1 MEELLDQ
8 IEKSCK
14 IGHFYLTLFCCLALP
29 DICGAI
35 SSPDG
40 IAKGERYKNWFDTYI
55 APAYEGNFDGSNC
68 YAFRCSAL
76 HQGRAEHKNLGYT
89 RIIFLV
95 PSQTNPSCMHNNVM
109 NDALNLDVAEF
120 CQDIVG
126 AVRTWMHCEA
136 SNPDF
141 QRNMAS
147 FLKRH
152 IGGLPPYIIGAD
164 VFS

>member
-1 MEELLDQ
+1 MEEFLDQ
-8 IEKSCK
+8 IEESCK
-14 IGHFYLTLFCCLALP
+14 IGHFYLALFCCLALP

-35 SSPDG
+35 SSADG
-40 IAKGERYKNWFDTYI
+40 IANGQRYKHWFDTYI
-55 APAYEGNFDGSNC
+55 APAYKGSFDGSNC

-76 HQGRAEHKNLGYT
+76 HQGRPDHKNLGYT
-89 RIIFLV
+89 RIVFLV
-95 PSQTNPSCMHNNVM
+95 PSETNPSRMHNNVL

-120 CQDIVG
+120 CHDIVG

-136 SNPDF
+136 SNPDY
-141 QRNMAS
+141 QRNMAA

-152 IGGLPPYIIGAD
+152 IGGLPPYIVGAD